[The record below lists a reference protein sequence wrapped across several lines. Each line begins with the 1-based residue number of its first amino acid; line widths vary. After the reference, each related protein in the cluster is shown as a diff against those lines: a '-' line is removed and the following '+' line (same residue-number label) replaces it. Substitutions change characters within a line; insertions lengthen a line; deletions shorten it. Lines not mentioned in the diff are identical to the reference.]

1 MLSISRFNIEK
12 IALCVSIAIL
22 ILWKGGKAVDA
33 TWMVGTLAIFLTTID
48 CLRSRPSKKIPM
60 VLLLLIGA
68 WCVWT
73 VLSFVV
79 STTMNY
85 GLDEVL
91 QTISLSLVF
100 LWALRRSGN
109 NVDRYSLEARIAQT
123 ISVAVLLACAL
134 GIAVYIFQ
142 PVSRFVGSFFDY
154 RFHTDYWPNAWGEF
168 VLLAWPMLVWT
179 LWSKP
184 LTKLSGSS
192 FWLRSLTIGLL
203 LGCLLLSYSRGSLL
217 ALGVQLVLSACL
229 MVFGRL
235 KLPIKKTGI
244 VLATATLTAVILFV
258 GINSIRSQTYA
269 VESVIKKAT
278 FTSAEKASSVS
289 ERSQFWQQATTL
301 TKAHPFLGWG
311 PYSFRFVQP
320 QLQQDILAT
329 TDHPHNVLLK
339 LAMERGIPAAVFFG
353 LIFLIV
359 FGLHL
364 HSLRPSKREQHDTT
378 TRWFVLASFV
388 AIAGVLAHNM
398 IDYNLQFVGISLPLW
413 VLAGLGSGI
422 ALRREA
428 TLQSN
433 AVTFEHTGRLL
444 VAVILLSVLI
454 IEGRYLYLS
463 SKGRHAEAA
472 GDMQTALDYYDATT
486 QSLFTRDT
494 LLSTANLH
502 LKRGEM
508 QKASENIEAYMKQN
522 IEDGRAWKLKG
533 NSEEAQNMSPRE
545 SYKRAF
551 GILRYNDV
559 STIVSYV
566 QFLEQSDRAMLDDK
580 RKEIE
585 SLMNDYQLAVENN
598 VHFIAQSSNVEALV
612 ELSHVMSKAY
622 PDEREAYEE
631 LAVSVMQKAT
641 QERAKETG
649 RPSGILW

>member
-1 MLSISRFNIEK
+1 MMRLLRFNVEHV
-12 IALCVSIAIL
+12 ALCVSIAIL

-33 TWMVGTLAIFLTTID
+33 TWMVGALAVFLTAID
-48 CLRSRPSKKIPM
+48 CLGSRPSKKVPIF
-60 VLLLLIGA
+60 LALLILGF
-68 WCVWT
+68 CIWT
-73 VLSFVV
+73 VLSFVA
-79 STTMNY
+79 SKTMNY

-100 LWALRRSGN
+100 LWALRRSGK
-109 NVDRYSLEARIAQT
+109 NVDRLSLEARIAQT
-123 ISVAVLLACAL
+123 ISIAVLVACAV

-184 LTKLSGSS
+184 LAKISHSS
-192 FWLRSLTIGLL
+192 FWLRSLMIGLL
-203 LGCLLLSYSRGSLL
+203 LSCLLLSYSRGSLL
-217 ALGVQLVLSACL
+217 ALGSQLVLGACL
-229 MVFGRL
+229 MAFGRL

-244 VLATATLTAVILFV
+244 LLVTATLTAVILFI

-301 TKAHPFLGWG
+301 TKIHPFLGWG

-329 TDHPHNVLLK
+329 ADHPHNVLLK
-339 LAMERGIPAAVFFG
+339 LAMERGIPAAAFFG
-353 LIFLIV
+353 LIILCV

-364 HSLRPSKREQHDTT
+364 HTLRPTKREHHDAS

-433 AVTFEHTGRLL
+433 TVTFENTGRLL
-444 VAVILLSVLI
+444 AAVILFSVLI

-472 GDMQTALDYYDATT
+472 GDVQTALDYYNATT
-486 QSLFTRDT
+486 QSLFTRDA

-502 LKRGEM
+502 LKRGET
-508 QKASENIEAYMKQN
+508 QKAIENVNTYLKQN
-522 IEDGRAWKLKG
+522 MEDGRAWKLKG
-533 NSEEAQNMSPRE
+533 DSEQAQNLSPLE

-559 STIVSYV
+559 STIVAYV
-566 QFLEQSDRAMLDDK
+566 RFLEQNDRAMLDDK

-612 ELSHVMSKAY
+612 ELSRVMSKAY
-622 PDEREAYEE
+622 PEEREVYEE
-631 LAVSVMQKAT
+631 LIVSVMQKAT
-641 QERAKETG
+641 EERAKETG